1 MKMLMI
7 VFRESLEEDVMKVL
21 KELEVTAFT
30 ELPSVVGA
38 GEARAAFHAF
48 RTLASPQANSMVLTA
63 LADDHAEKV
72 IQGLHAYRD
81 QLSQRQHGAYIPLR
95 VFALPCDKVV

>member
-21 KELEVTAFT
+21 RELGVTAFT

-38 GEARAAFHAF
+38 GETRAAFHAF
-48 RTLASPQANSMVLTA
+48 RTFATPQTNSMVLTA
-63 LADDHAEKV
+63 LADEQAEKV
-72 IQGLHAYRD
+72 IKGLNTYRE
-81 QLSQRQHGAYIPLR
+81 QLTQRQHGAYIPLR
-95 VFALPCDKVV
+95 VFALPCEQVV

>member
-7 VFRESLEEDVMKVL
+7 VFRESLEEDVMRVL

-30 ELPSVVGA
+30 ELPSVIGA
-38 GEARAAFHAF
+38 GKTGASFHAF
-48 RTLASPQANSMVLTA
+48 RTFATPQTNSMVLTA

-72 IQGLHAYRD
+72 IKGLHAYRD
-81 QLSQRQHGAYIPLR
+81 QLTERQHGAYIPLR
-95 VFALPCDKVV
+95 VFALPCEQAV